1 MSEPVVAPACST
13 CLRELKPGATF
24 CGGCGAPIA
33 PRTPARSD
41 IRTLITF
48 YVTSLVIAAI
58 SLAYVRITGNELAAL
73 IGASLALAILSLG
86 YALANRDLIREPAR
100 TPGFA
105 LTGYALILLASVPIV
120 ALVAGYVELLHALV
134 GIRVPGELEIFDG
147 SPVWLAVVLI
157 VILPPL
163 SEELAFR
170 GLIFGGLR
178 RTLSV
183 TDAFLISSF
192 AFAMLHLSIPS
203 LVTHFPL
210 GLYLCWLRS
219 RSGSLWPGVFAHAC
233 HNLGI
238 CILAWCT
245 TAA

>member
-1 MSEPVVAPACST
+1 MSEPVVAAACSA
-13 CLRELKPGATF
+13 CFRELKPGATF
-24 CGGCGAPIA
+24 CGGCGTLVARA
-33 PRTPARSD
+33 PARSD

-58 SLAYVRITGNELAAL
+58 SLAYVQITDNELTAFT
-73 IGASLALAILSLG
+73 GATLALSVLSLG
-86 YALANRDLIREPAR
+86 YALVNRDLIREPVR
-100 TPGFA
+100 TLGFSIG
-105 LTGYALILLASVPIV
+105 GYGLILLASVPII
-120 ALVAGYVELLHALV
+120 ALVAGYVKLLHSLV
-134 GIRVPGELEIFDG
+134 GVHVPNELSSFDG
-147 SPVWLAVVLI
+147 RPIWIAIVMIAVV
-157 VILPPL
+157 PPL

-219 RSGSLWPGVFAHAC
+219 RSGSLWPSVFAHAC
-233 HNLGI
+233 HNLGF
-238 CILAWCT
+238 CILSWM
-245 TAA
+245 